1 MADPDPLKQAI
12 IQLTNDNKIFPK
24 QFGCVQAQFDAKHDF
39 KSMNIN
45 KIKELVKK
53 TTPCTVDT
61 NPIGN
66 FETDFLRNIVL
77 KTPASDANSLQ
88 ISKNNDVNRIDEFFA
103 DNSDIQSEFIKKN
116 YKVKTIY
123 RPSFEKPCF
132 DVTSEDGKALKTENP
147 FADPPPVSIIG
158 FERDISRCRSPEN
171 NYGTFWAKSHIQKAL
186 NELGLTEDV
195 FIVCDVAYSNFRN
208 DLMYADRGKKQTF
221 YWLQT
226 GQTLIDPAGKT
237 TQSTPAGRKIFSDS
251 KSKLQFAFQPIES
264 DMTEYPV
271 WPEGETQ
278 IARSGTQASEQV
290 MCNSKKTYLQ
300 VQSPDNEFKKW
311 NNHKAI
317 LLVETKNSS
326 DQWCILDSKTCEKSE
341 KTFSGLK
348 NIWKSIKKF
357 FKKDAQQAELTQE
370 YHLYGKRFGDGSQA
384 AKTTQKSF
392 PYYPVKENGDAGLL
406 NMTNGNHMIASFDKI
421 CVGTGLGY
429 LAPIVA
435 YCQNNGMILFVRNDI
450 INPFNTLYKMDPI
463 NVYALTADDGNYK
476 TLQKEFIKLKLMYI
490 NIKKAIN
497 VYTPLDASG
506 NLKNLQLKL
515 FSNSSENKVNPL
527 KLYFSLQDAVLQ
539 LLIITTPIYKT
550 LNELFSENS
559 IKEIND
565 NIENLFRTVEN
576 SFNNLT
582 GSPDSREAAASA
594 LLRLKYNPI
603 PVEYR
608 LIKDDFTYDDSVV
621 NKINEY
627 IQHQKETIKTAETL
641 KNLFPAAPASAAAAA
656 VGASAA
662 PAAPAAAVGASAA
675 DGAEVTPATSKRR
688 RAAAPA
694 SAAAAAPASAAA
706 AAAPAS
712 AADVTKQKV
721 FEIIFAI
728 TKLNDYFKS
737 VLNKPTEL
745 ISQIEMINKIYTNY
759 EIDKII
765 TPGKSPQDL
774 LNIIKNN
781 VTHETKE
788 ALKNFKLN
796 DIINV
801 DTNIKQG
808 SIQVDLVNQY
818 MGIDTLVMPLYN
830 KINDNNLDNNL
841 DSEILNKYKR
851 NVCNYFNKFNELAQS
866 MLSGDTTRTKRISNL
881 IKKNILDRGYHTI
894 NVKLRCDD
902 RISSG
907 GGSQVSGPA
916 QVKTPQSPQ
925 TPQKSIK
932 LQTPTK
938 LLQTPTKL
946 PQKSIKLQ
954 TPTQPAEGPA
964 AGAAGAAGAAAA
976 AARAARAKAAE
987 SIKNAHSNVDLN
999 LSPST
1004 IKDETLIA
1012 DINYLK
1018 TAINLLKT
1026 QPTLLSDDSTIDA
1039 AAIDVAAINADIVD
1053 AAIKIDSFTRKIF
1066 TFLDAEY
1073 DKFKNPDEP
1082 DPTIISKNIK
1092 IKDVSD
1098 NIIYEYSNIESNMKT
1113 YFQYKETQEGGAAAQ
1128 KRKAKGQKPED
1139 DYEDAEAEDGAA
1151 TVPVGAKRTWDD
1163 RADAEAEDD
1172 AAARV
1177 VKLPTRHIRPVYPIN
1192 VLENQAIGYI
1202 DPLRG
1207 GVDII
1212 AILTRYQGFL
1222 NELYKRKE
1230 DFIPLTPTPPHDDV
1244 DVSMGLDDASIN
1256 MILPSKA
1263 ADKYD
1268 FEEPLIL
1275 FYDKYFMVEDDNE
1288 NILNIIIKDLELLRE
1303 LISWKDNIIGNVQ
1316 LINSVNK
1323 ILYQDAIESAAD
1335 GAPADMDTDDGAAAA
1350 VVAPTESSSRHE
1362 NSDDY
1367 SDVEQTPGYPYR
1379 QRDRKDT
1386 GKNKSTPNKNKENKK
1401 GGKSSKRN
1409 RRKPKSTRKHKKS
1422 INKKSTKKKV
1432 KKQKKTHKRR

>member
-12 IQLTNDNKIFPK
+12 IQLTRNNSKQFPK

-132 DVTSEDGKALKTENP
+132 GVTSEYGKALKTENP
-147 FADPPPVSIIG
+147 FANPPPQSIEG
-158 FERDISRCRSPEN
+158 FKRDISRCRSPEN
-171 NYGTFWAKSHIQKAL
+171 NYGTFWEKSHIQKAL

-208 DLMYADRGKKQTF
+208 DLMYADREKKQTF

-237 TQSTPAGRKIFSDS
+237 TYSTPAGHNIFRDPNI
-251 KSKLQFAFQPIES
+251 KLKFAFQPTES

-278 IARSGTQASEQV
+278 IDRSGTQASEQV

-300 VQSPDNEFKKW
+300 VQSLTVSKDW
-311 NNHKAI
+311 NKHEAI
-317 LLVETKNSS
+317 LLVETFTGS

-341 KTFSGLK
+341 KPFSRFK
-348 NIWKSIKKF
+348 NIWTSIKKF

-392 PYYPVKENGDAGLL
+392 PYYPVKENGGAGLL
-406 NMTNGNHMIASFDKI
+406 NMTNGNHMLASFDKI

-450 INPFNTLYKMDPI
+450 INPFNTLEKMDPI
-463 NVYALTADDGNYK
+463 NVDTLTADDGNYK
-476 TLQKEFIKLKLMYI
+476 TLQDKFIKLKLMYI
-490 NIKKAIN
+490 KIKKAIN
-497 VYTPLDASG
+497 VHKPLDDSG
-506 NLKNLQLKL
+506 NLNDLQLKL
-515 FSNSSENKVNPL
+515 FSNSSNNKVNPL

-550 LNELFSENS
+550 LNELFNNNNG

-565 NIENLFRTVEN
+565 NIENLFRKVKN
-576 SFNNLT
+576 SFDNLT
-582 GSPDSREAAASA
+582 QLPDPRGAAARA
-594 LLRLKYNPI
+594 LLRLNSDNNVPD
-603 PVEYR
+603 EYR
-608 LIKDDFTYDDSVV
+608 LIKDDFTYNKSVV
-621 NKINEY
+621 DQINKY
-627 IQHQKETIKTAETL
+627 IQDQKKTINAAEIL
-641 KNLFPAAPASAAAAA
+641 KNLFPAPAVGAASAAAA
-656 VGASAA
+656 
-662 PAAPAAAVGASAA
+662 
-675 DGAEVTPATSKRR
+675 TPATSQGNRVKRR
-688 RAAAPA
+688 RVDAPAPAVGAAPA
-694 SAAAAAPASAAA
+694 PAVGAAPAPDVGAAAALLPDDDDD
-706 AAAPAS
+706 
-712 AADVTKQKV
+712 DVAKQKV

-728 TKLNDYFKS
+728 TELNDYIKS

-745 ISQIEMINKIYTNY
+745 IKQIDMIKKIYTQY
-759 EIDKII
+759 DIEKII
-765 TPGKSPQDL
+765 APQSPQDL
-774 LNIIKNN
+774 SAIIKNN

-830 KINDNNLDNNL
+830 KINDNNLGIN
-841 DSEILNKYKR
+841 ILENYKR
-851 NVCNYFNKFNELAQS
+851 TVCNYFNKFNELAET
-866 MLSGDTTRTKRISNL
+866 MLSGEGATRTKRVSNL
-881 IKKNILDRGYHTI
+881 VKKNILDRGYNTLKV
-894 NVKLRCDD
+894 NLRCNDG
-902 RISSG
+902 ISSG

-946 PQKSIKLQ
+946 LQTPTKLLQ

-964 AGAAGAAGAAAA
+964 APAEATTLPTAAAK
-976 AARAARAKAAE
+976 ARAEAAKAEAAE
-987 SIKNAHSNVDLN
+987 PIKNAHSKVELN
-999 LSPST
+999 QLPST

-1039 AAIDVAAINADIVD
+1039 AIDARVVD
-1053 AAIKIDSFTRKIF
+1053 AAIEIDSFTRKIF

-1073 DKFKNPDEP
+1073 DKFKYESKPESTN
-1082 DPTIISKNIK
+1082 ISENIK
-1092 IKDVSD
+1092 IKDVSG
-1098 NIIYEYSNIESNMKT
+1098 NIIYEYSNIEKNMKT
-1113 YFQYKETQEGGAAAQ
+1113 YFQYNETQEGGAAAQ
-1128 KRKAKGQKPED
+1128 KRKAKGQNPESD
-1139 DYEDAEAEDGAA
+1139 AYAEEPESDADAEVEDDAEAAA
-1151 TVPVGAKRTWDD
+1151 
-1163 RADAEAEDD
+1163 

-1177 VKLPTRHIRPVYPIN
+1177 VKLPTRHTRPIYPIN

-1202 DPLRG
+1202 DPLLG
-1207 GVDII
+1207 GVNII

-1222 NELYKRKE
+1222 NELYKRKK

-1275 FYDKYFMVEDDNE
+1275 FYDKYFMVQDDKNNE

-1303 LISWKDNIIGNVQ
+1303 LISWRKNIIDNRP

-1335 GAPADMDTDDGAAAA
+1335 GAPADMDTEDGAAAA
-1350 VVAPTESSSRHE
+1350 AAAI
-1362 NSDDY
+1362 
-1367 SDVEQTPGYPYR
+1367 
-1379 QRDRKDT
+1379 DT
-1386 GKNKSTPNKNKENKK
+1386 GADADADTSITGSSYSASVSAPLRKK
-1401 GGKSSKRN
+1401 RKTTGGKSSKRN
-1409 RRKPKSTRKHKKS
+1409 RRKRKSTRKHKKS